1 MSIEN
6 KELAYTNFLLS
17 KLAYAVYVKAKSSP
31 RIEKEYLKKIRAEFE
46 IDWGHKEEL
55 INKSKTVKKKGK

>member
-1 MSIEN
+1 MNIAT

-17 KLAYAVYVKAKSSP
+17 KLAYAAYVKVKASP
-31 RIEKEYLKKIRAEFE
+31 MGESEYINKIKAEFE
-46 IDWGHKEEL
+46 IDWNQKEKL